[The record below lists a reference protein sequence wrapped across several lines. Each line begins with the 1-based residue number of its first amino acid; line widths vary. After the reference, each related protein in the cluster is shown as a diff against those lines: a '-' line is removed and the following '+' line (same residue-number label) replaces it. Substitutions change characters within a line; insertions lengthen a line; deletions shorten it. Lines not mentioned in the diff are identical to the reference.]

1 MTCAQCRDLFSPAW
15 DQTLPLARAA
25 ELRGHLA
32 SCAVCEGSFTEFR
45 MAMEALSRHAPS
57 GPVVGEAFTQ
67 AVLGRVRAHPS
78 ALRPWWRW
86 GGLAA
91 AALLLA
97 AGLGIAIRMLP
108 EPSRPSREGFRVFRA
123 LSQLEEP
130 YHPGDSLQAGDIVVA
145 DRGGRIPMGGRLV
158 PLGPGGIAWVP
169 GKAEAP
175 ERHAPPAQLVVAFA
189 DDRGVQVLSGD
200 AGIAWRV
207 APSQRRRYLHE
218 LVDLSEG
225 RDPQAALLARQE
237 LERVLGPGQESMGD
251 VDSWRL
257 AMAEPPPQAEEWGGV
272 LPMVER
278 SAWALGGPE
287 QHVNLSTVSRAMGRT
302 VALVGERYV
311 PSPVARWIA
320 PASEEGS

>member
-1 MTCAQCRDLFSPAW
+1 MQ
-15 DQTLPLARAA
+15 
-25 ELRGHLA
+25 GHLA
-32 SCAVCEGSFTEFR
+32 SCAACAEDYAAFR
-45 MAMEALSRHAPS
+45 MAMEALLQHAPS
-57 GPVVGEAFTQ
+57 GPTVGETFTQ
-67 AVLGRVRAHPS
+67 AVLERVLAHTAAP
-78 ALRPWWRW
+78 RPGWRW

-91 AALLLA
+91 AALLMA
-97 AGLGIAIRMLP
+97 AGLGVAIRKLP
-108 EPSRPSREGFRVFRA
+108 EPARPSREGFRVFRA
-123 LSQLEEP
+123 LSHLEEP
-130 YHPGDSLQAGDIVVA
+130 YHPGDPLQPGDIVVA
-145 DRGGRIPMGGRLV
+145 ERGGRIPMGGRLV

-175 ERHAPPAQLVVAFA
+175 DRPAPVAQLVVAFA

-225 RDPQAALLARQE
+225 RDIQAALLARQE

-302 VALVGERYV
+302 VVLVGERYL
-311 PSPVARWIA
+311 PPPVARWIT